1 MSAELVIKK
10 LKKFK
15 ATVAVAESIT
25 GGGLGQALTDI
36 AGSSEVFLGGIISY
50 SDESKI
56 KELGVSKSSIKKFS
70 AVSEEVAIEMAES
83 VRKKFKSKY
92 GISTTGVA
100 GPGKAY
106 GQKAGT
112 VWIGI
117 STPNNTFAIPLSL
130 TGERKSIRQATI
142 ESALASFSRIIAP

>member
-10 LKKFK
+10 LKKFHQ
-15 ATVAVAESIT
+15 TVVVAESLT

-36 AGSSEVFLGGIISY
+36 PGASEVFLGGVIAY

-56 KELGVSKSSIKKFS
+56 KELGVSKTSIKKFS

>member
-1 MSAELVIKK
+1 
-10 LKKFK
+10 
-15 ATVAVAESIT
+15 
-25 GGGLGQALTDI
+25 
-36 AGSSEVFLGGIISY
+36 
-50 SDESKI
+50 
-56 KELGVSKSSIKKFS
+56 
-70 AVSEEVAIEMAES
+70 MAES

-130 TGERKSIRQATI
+130 TGERKTIRQATI

>member
-56 KELGVSKSSIKKFS
+56 KELGVSKSSIKKFT

-83 VRKKFKSKY
+83 IRKKFKSKY

>member
-56 KELGVSKSSIKKFS
+56 KELGISKSSIKKFS

>member
-56 KELGVSKSSIKKFS
+56 KELGVSKTSIKKFS

-83 VRKKFKSKY
+83 VRKKFKSNY

-117 STPNNTFAIPLSL
+117 SSVNNTYAIPLSL
-130 TGERKSIRQATI
+130 TGSREIIRNATI
-142 ESALASFSRIIAP
+142 ESALALLSRILTP

>member
-1 MSAELVIKK
+1 MNAELLVKK
-10 LKKFK
+10 LKKRSESI
-15 ATVAVAESIT
+15 AVAESLT
-25 GGGLGQALTDI
+25 GGGLGQVITSINGASDVFIGGVI
-36 AGSSEVFLGGIISY
+36 AY
-50 SDESKI
+50 SDEIKV
-56 KELGVSKSSIKKFS
+56 KELGVSKSTLKKET
-70 AVSEEVAIEMAES
+70 AVSEEVAIEMAS
-83 VRKKFKSKY
+83 GIRKKYNSTY